1 MKKITK
7 SEFWSS
13 FHPLK
18 LDKDKKIKTNES
30 TFET

>member
-18 LDKDKKIKTNES
+18 LDKEFAVETNES
-30 TFET
+30 SFET